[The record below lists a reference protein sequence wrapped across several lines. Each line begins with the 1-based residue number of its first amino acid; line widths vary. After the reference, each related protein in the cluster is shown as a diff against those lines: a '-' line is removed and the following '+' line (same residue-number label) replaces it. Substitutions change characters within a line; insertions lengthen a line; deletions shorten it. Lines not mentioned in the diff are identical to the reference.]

1 MPSKYGFGNT
11 RKKSPYTMGKA
22 HYGKDQKNPIM
33 LTKEGKEK
41 IMASDANPN
50 FKKAIANSPI
60 DMYGKSPMDMYGKSP
75 ARKYKS
81 DAQRKAVHASKA
93 ESPAKLDF
101 KRIKAG
107 IKGALRGA
115 AANEGT
121 SFPGYDPQGN
131 YSKWG
136 GKYPGSDIIQGYRG
150 GIGMYDQEKAKT
162 RQSKVKK

>member
-93 ESPAKLDF
+93 EAPTKDLDRF
-101 KRIKAG
+101 MAG
-107 IKGALRGA
+107 LKGAAYGA
-115 AANEGT
+115 GVNQGDH
-121 SFPGYDPQGN
+121 FPGKK
-131 YSKWG
+131 YSG
-136 GKYPGSDIIQGYRG
+136 RYPGVDMIEGYKYYQRE
-150 GIGMYDQEKAKT
+150 YDKKKSKT